1 MSLRFGQELRVTN
14 AYLDAQVTYVTNT
27 NAIMCT
33 AMLIKDLG
41 ETLPIPRLGQ
51 WAEGI
56 RNCVGF
62 EFRNS

>member
-33 AMLIKDLG
+33 AMLIKDPG
-41 ETLPIPRLGQ
+41 ENIPNTTFRSVDQGS
-51 WAEGI
+51 
-56 RNCVGF
+56 NVGF
-62 EFRNS
+62 GFRNS